1 MDLIH
6 FDMVITISTLKKRYS
21 VNTNRKLVVVDI
33 IISANITSRIQIR
46 SIIRIRGIWGNNIK
60 LPYKTLPISI

>member
-21 VNTNRKLVVVDI
+21 VNTDRKLVVVDI
-33 IISANITSRIQIR
+33 IISVNITIRIQIR
-46 SIIRIRGIWGNNIK
+46 SIIRIRGIRGNNIK
-60 LPYKTLPISI
+60 LPYKILPISI

>member
-21 VNTNRKLVVVDI
+21 VNTDCKLVIVDI
-33 IISANITSRIQIR
+33 ISVNIASRIQIR
-46 SIIRIRGIWGNNIK
+46 SIIRIRGIRGNNIK
-60 LPYKTLPISI
+60 LPYKILPISI

>member
-21 VNTNRKLVVVDI
+21 VNTDRKLVIVDI
-33 IISANITSRIQIR
+33 ISVNIAIRIQIR
-46 SIIRIRGIWGNNIK
+46 SIIRIRGIRGNNIK
-60 LPYKTLPISI
+60 LPYKILPISI